1 MQSGRV
7 KRREFIS
14 LLGGAAAAWPLT
26 AHAQQP
32 AMPLVGFLDSGSAAA
47 FAARVSVFHR
57 GLSDTGFVERQNV
70 AIEYRWADG
79 QYDRLSALAADLVH
93 RQVAVIAAT
102 GSPNSAQAANT
113 ATATTPIVFANGG
126 DPVKL
131 GLVRSLNRPGG
142 NATGVTYFLSELGP
156 KRLELLRELV
166 PTAAIIAFLINPNN
180 PVTEF
185 DTKNLQAVAGA
196 IGQQVRI
203 LSASSESDLDASFVT
218 LAEQRAS
225 ALLVN
230 NDAFFSS
237 RHKQIVA
244 LAAHYAVPAIYHL
257 RDFVEAGGLVSYGP
271 SVLDGYRQVGTYVG
285 RILKGE
291 KPADLPVM
299 QPTKFELVI
308 NLKTAKVLGLEIPPT
323 LLARADEVIE

>member
-1 MQSGRV
+1 MIGR
-7 KRREFIS
+7 RDFIT
-14 LLGGAAAAWPLT
+14 LLGGAAAVWPL
-26 AHAQQP
+26 AARAQQP
-32 AMPLVGFLDSGSAAA
+32 AMPVIGFLDSGSAAA
-47 FAARVSVFHR
+47 FAARVAAFRR
-57 GLSDTGFVERQNV
+57 GLGETAYVEGQNV

-79 QYDRLSALAADLVH
+79 HYDRLPALADDLV
-93 RQVAVIAAT
+93 RRRVALIVAT
-102 GSPNSAQAANT
+102 GSANSARAANA

-166 PTAAIIAFLINPNN
+166 PTATVIALLINPTN
-180 PVTEF
+180 PVTES
-185 DTKNLQAVAGA
+185 DTKDLQAVAGA

-203 LSASSESDLDASFVT
+203 LNASSESDLDAAFAT
-218 LAEQRAS
+218 LVEQRAG

-244 LAAHYAVPAIYHL
+244 LTARYALPAIYYL
-257 RDFVEAGGLVSYGP
+257 RDFVVAGGLASYGP
-271 SVLDGYRQVGTYVG
+271 SVLDAYRQVGTYVG
-285 RILKGE
+285 RILRGE

-299 QPTKFELVI
+299 QPTKFELAI
-308 NLKTAKVLGLEIPPT
+308 NLKTAKALGLNVPDK
-323 LLARADEVIE
+323 LLALADEVIE